1 LENKFERAI
10 EMRRSVQTTQVV
22 MIGIVFV
29 IMFLTGCQ
37 EESLSDTKKSRLIA
51 DENRQLKQQLSRR
64 DREIA
69 KQKELLE
76 LCLEEKR
83 NLESLSAKQIEN
95 IMGGAFENISRE
107 NAEIVEENEKLR
119 AEIDE
124 LKKQLEE
131 R

>member
-1 LENKFERAI
+1 
-10 EMRRSVQTTQVV
+10 MRRSVQTTQVV